1 MNIRRTRLRSLVACA
16 AGVACLALTATACSS
31 SGGSS
36 SSSSSSPSAP
46 PATSAPATT
55 SAPAATSAPAGS
67 SSLTGTAKTIA
78 TNWVAFFNPATPTAT
93 KVTLLQNGSTFAP
106 VLQAE
111 SADPTA
117 KTTSAKVD
125 AVTVSGSQATVTW
138 DLLLS
143 GTPTLT
149 NQQGQAVLDG

>member
-1 MNIRRTRLRSLVACA
+1 FSQLPGGLRPMNIRRTRLRSFVACA

-36 SSSSSSPSAP
+36 SSSSSSAP
-46 PATSAPATT
+46 ATTSAPAATT

-67 SSLTGTAKTIA
+67 PSLTGTAKTVA

-111 SADPTA
+111 SANATA
-117 KTTSAKVD
+117 QTTSAKVD
-125 AVTVSGSQATVTW
+125 AVTVSGSKATVTW
-138 DLLLS
+138 DLLL
-143 GTPTLT
+143 
-149 NQQGQAVLDG
+149 

>member
-1 MNIRRTRLRSLVACA
+1 
-16 AGVACLALTATACSS
+16 
-31 SGGSS
+31 
-36 SSSSSSPSAP
+36 
-46 PATSAPATT
+46 
-55 SAPAATSAPAGS
+55 
-67 SSLTGTAKTIA
+67 GTAKTIA

-149 NQQGQAVLDG
+149 NQQGQAVLDGGTWKVSDASFCGLLKLQPSGPPPQCKS